1 MSKKVN
7 RKGSEKD
14 SFSKKTSNTRSEKS
28 IEKSSYG
35 KKPSFAGKKSSSS
48 ESDRSYSKKSD
59 SSKGKS
65 YSENKKEVKKK
76 ETIKESKFGK
86 TNLAGKSSFKDNP
99 SFSRKRT
106 SDSEEG
112 GKSYSADKEK
122 KTSSFDRKPS
132 FNKNKDSFSGE
143 GKSSSNKRDYTPSK
157 GKSYGDKEKSRDYS
171 KSSSFEKKPSF
182 GKKKDFDS
190 GERKSFDK
198 NEKSRDY
205 SKSSSFDKKPSFG
218 KKKDFDSGERKS
230 FDKNEKSR
238 DYKKSSSFDKKPSFG
253 KKKDFDSGEKKSFGK
268 DKEKSFDKKS
278 SFGSKKEYTPR
289 GEKSFSDKKP
299 SLRKKSKDSEGTF
312 KNPKY
317 ELQRPYKAKKETIPA
332 SFDGQIRLNRY
343 IANSGVCSRREADTL
358 IGLGEITVNGKV
370 VTELG
375 YKVGRDDVVKYNKKL
390 LSPEK
395 PVYIL
400 LNKPKDFITTTDD
413 PQERK
418 TVMSLVASACKE
430 RVYPVGRLDR
440 NTTGLLLITN
450 DGDLAKKLTHPS
462 SKVKKL
468 YQADLDKPLHS
479 EDFEKIL
486 NGLELE
492 DGKVF
497 VDALAYV
504 SHDKSSIG
512 IEIHE
517 GRNRIVRR
525 IFEHLGYDVVK
536 LDRVMYAGLTK
547 KDLPRGKW
555 KFLSEKEV
563 VQLKY
568 FL

>member
-7 RKGSEKD
+7 RKESDKD
-14 SFSKKTSNTRSEKS
+14 SFSKKKPTSDNSN
-28 IEKSSYG
+28 EKSSYR
-35 KKPSFAGKKSSSS
+35 KQPSFSSKKSSSS
-48 ESDRSYSKKSD
+48 DTDRSYSKKSD
-59 SSKGKS
+59 SSPRGKS
-65 YSENKKEVKKK
+65 YSENKKEFKKK
-76 ETIKESKFGK
+76 ESEKESRFGK
-86 TNLAGKSSFKDNP
+86 TNLSGKSSFKTNP
-99 SFSRKRT
+99 SFSRRKA
-106 SDSEEG
+106 SDIDG
-112 GKSYSADKEK
+112 DKSFSGSKEK
-122 KTSSFDRKPS
+122 KSSYDKPS
-132 FNKNKDSFSGE
+132 FSKNKDFSSNE
-143 GKSSSNKRDYTPSK
+143 GKSFTKKRDFSPSK
-157 GKSYGDKEKSRDYS
+157 GKSYGDKEKSVDFN
-171 KSSSFEKKPSF
+171 KSSSYDKKPGFS
-182 GKKKDFDS
+182 KKKDFDTK
-190 GERKSFDK
+190 GGKSFDK
-198 NEKSRDY
+198 KEKSRDFG
-205 SKSSSFDKKPSFG
+205 SKSSSFDKKSSFG
-218 KKKDFDSGERKS
+218 KKKDFNNTESKS
-230 FDKNEKSR
+230 FGKSKEK
-238 DYKKSSSFDKKPSFG
+238 SFDKKPSFG
-253 KKKDFDSGEKKSFGK
+253 
-268 DKEKSFDKKS
+268 
-278 SFGSKKEYTPR
+278 SKKEFTPR
-289 GEKSFSDKKP
+289 SEKSFSDKKT
-299 SLRKKSKDSEGTF
+299 SVRKKDSDSNVNF

-317 ELQRPYKAKKETIPA
+317 DIKKPFKAKKDASIPA
-332 SFDGQIRLNRY
+332 SFDGLIRLNRY
-343 IANSGVCSRREADTL
+343 IANSGVCSRREADEL
-358 IGLGEITVNGKV
+358 IGLGEITVNGNV

-375 YKVGRDDVVKYNKKL
+375 YKVGKDDVVKYGKKL

-418 TVMSLVASACKE
+418 TVMSLVANACKE
-430 RVYPVGRLDR
+430 RIYPVGRLDR

-479 EDFEKIL
+479 QDFDKIL
-486 NGLELE
+486 NGLKLE
-492 DGKVF
+492 DGPVF

-504 SHDKSSIG
+504 SQDKSSIG